1 MNSTSHNE
9 FKFFKATSLF
19 TNLACILTIKKQY
32 LANTLFALRGH
43 GNPWNVDILKKF
55 VVFNVDK
62 VNRLVD
68 FSRLL

>member
-1 MNSTSHNE
+1 
-9 FKFFKATSLF
+9 
-19 TNLACILTIKKQY
+19 LTIKKQY

-68 FSRLL
+68 FSKLL